1 MVTLFQREK
10 KHTGVFVAF
19 GKYVWLENNHAAY
32 STFGKGA
39 LSRSDPTWLQRT
51 RALTGQ
57 SKHSTISLQARS

>member
-1 MVTLFQREK
+1 MLTLFQTKK

-19 GKYVWLENNHAAY
+19 GKYVWLENNHAY
-32 STFGKGA
+32 SSFGKGA

-57 SKHSTISLQARS
+57 SKHVVISPQARD